1 MFYVINRQNF
11 VNGDI
16 IFVTRLQLI
25 ISKNQSKYMTCI
37 TQLMY
42 GGTKITKFFSLSRP
56 SIISLFHTGSQT

>member
-1 MFYVINRQNF
+1 MFYVINKQNF

-16 IFVTRLQLI
+16 IFVTLLQLI

-42 GGTKITKFFSLSRP
+42 GDTKITKFFSLSRP